1 VPTRRFWARKSNV
14 ALATGLAALV
24 AGLLWYGWQRFPP
37 GFGILGMK
45 SVAAP
50 SYQTEA
56 AAISAD
62 GVRVAILHMDPT
74 SGLRAV
80 EVRSVASGQQIA
92 NVVVPRGTDR
102 TGSGQFYI
110 RPRLRFCDNGKY
122 LAGYAPTD
130 RLFVYD
136 AGTLQLRSQIYLSTL
151 RFTKDDGIEGTPGA
165 GILVPMVEFDC
176 AQSSSIAVLGFWG
189 DLGVVAIK
197 LIDLETGQEVNDL
210 GGTYRNL
217 NIKGFYHRY
226 LGDGLAISP
235 DGSKVAVKFS
245 QSGSSGVDVVD
256 AKSGQLMKTVELGDN
271 FRVDHKLAFAGESAL
286 MIGEPACQPNMT
298 CDPASPPSIRKVRL
312 WDFGNT
318 GAVSLLGW
326 PGNQTYR
333 FFGSSADGKV
343 VFAYSGKE
351 RFCRSCNSK
360 AGEVRVD
367 NARFTVWDRAQGKV
381 VALSPSLRVETHTC
395 PWLTFGA
402 CESYQQAP
410 ELEMSS
416 DGRSILAFWPQ
427 GDFPRTKPGS
437 GVGDLEVYTL
447 R

>member
-1 VPTRRFWARKSNV
+1 MPTGGIWSRKSYV
-14 ALATGLAALV
+14 GLATAFAVLI
-24 AGLLWYGWQRFPP
+24 AGLLWYGWQRFPL

-50 SYQTEA
+50 NYQTEA

-62 GVRVAILHMDPT
+62 GARVAILHMDPT

-80 EVRSVASGQQIA
+80 EVRNVASDQQVA
-92 NVVVPRGTDR
+92 NVVVPRGIDHP
-102 TGSGQFYI
+102 GGGQFYI
-110 RPRLRFCDNGKY
+110 SPRLRFCDNGKY

-136 AGTLQLRSQIYLSTL
+136 AGTMQLRSQVYLSTL

-165 GILVPMVEFDC
+165 GILLPMVEFDC
-176 AQSSSIAVLGFWG
+176 AASSSIAVLGFWG
-189 DLGVVAIK
+189 DLGVDAIK
-197 LIDLETGQEVNDL
+197 LIDLETGEEVNDL
-210 GGTYRNL
+210 GGAYRNL
-217 NIKGFYHRY
+217 TFKGFYHRY

-235 DGSKVAVKFS
+235 DGSEVAVKFS
-245 QSGSSGVDVVD
+245 MSGSSGVDVVD
-256 AKSGQLMKTVELGDN
+256 AKSGQLMKSVELGDS
-271 FRVDHKLAFAGESAL
+271 FRVAHKLAFAGESAL

-298 CDPASPPSIRKVRL
+298 CEPASPPGIRKVRV

-343 VFAYSGKE
+343 LFAYSGKE
-351 RFCRSCNSK
+351 RFCKSCNSK
-360 AGEVRVD
+360 AGEIEVD